1 MKKVII
7 MRGIPGSGKS
17 TYVKEHFS
25 EALVC
30 SADNYF
36 EELAALNNTSYL
48 EEFNRALVP
57 MAHAFC
63 RDSFNHATEVMDEPL
78 VVVDNT
84 NIRNWEYQFDYAES
98 ALRRGYEVHIVEI
111 PFSRDMAEEYHRRN
125 KHGVPLE
132 VIKGMMDAY
141 EPSEN
146 ALIFSN

>member
-17 TYVKEHFS
+17 TYIKEHLS

-30 SADNYF
+30 SADDYF
-36 EELAALNNTSYL
+36 EELAALNDTSYL
-48 EEFNRALVP
+48 EEFKIYLVP
-57 MAHAFC
+57 RAHAFC

-84 NIRNWEYQFDYAES
+84 NIRNWEYEEDYVDS
-98 ALRRGYEVHIVEI
+98 ALRRGYEVQIVEI

-132 VIKGMMDAY
+132 VIKRMMEDY
-141 EPSEN
+141 EPSKE
-146 ALIFSN
+146 